1 MSTRG
6 TPVNL
11 YNSLPSEPLVE
22 ATAAE
27 LCSGL
32 DEVIQTAAGPQST
45 VADLDAALQYMRK
58 NEDALVSRFS
68 ACAWTYA
75 VCQQQPPLSFSDC
88 LENTAATLVDLLSD
102 RVALET
108 QPNYKWDLARSSLR
122 KLMLAIQSG
131 CCGKLPDGSLG
142 SRYVIRQTPN
152 VAPYY
157 GRTICMPTNTPD
169 KITERSYASRAECE
183 MAVMQLPPQAGTLPF
198 TSTMYCNE
206 FGCFQQPSWGT
217 MPQYGFDC
225 ADSSYCCGAPSA
237 QRKWTKGF
245 QPAQQY
251 QFFS

>member
-1 MSTRG
+1 MASNSAI
-6 TPVNL
+6 NL
-11 YNSLPSEPLVE
+11 YNSLPSSPLL
-22 ATAAE
+22 A
-27 LCSGL
+27 
-32 DEVIQTAAGPQST
+32 QSA
-45 VADLDAALQYMRK
+45 ADLCAGLEGVVVAATSPDATPADMNAALTYLRT
-58 NEDALVSRFS
+58 NETALTERFS

-75 VCQQQPPLSFSDC
+75 CCQQQPPLPLNAC
-88 LENTAATLVDLLSD
+88 MENTGLAILSLLND
-102 RVALET
+102 PRALNSK
-108 QPNYKWDLARSSLR
+108 PDVKWDIARASL
-122 KLMLAIQSG
+122 KKLAIAIKSG

-152 VAPYY
+152 VAPYF

-169 KITERSYASRAECE
+169 KVTERSYASRAECE

-206 FGCFQQPSWGT
+206 FGCFQQPSWGV

-225 ADSSYCCGAPSA
+225 ESSTYCCGAVEP

-245 QPAQQY
+245 TPASQY